1 MTDRICENCRDWV
14 FYCTCYKGPDRE
26 LNDSGEFKIIDGTD
40 EVVWNPSNRLLSGN
54 ERMIA
59 AIKAELSDNQET
71 ICDVGTLWMEE
82 REPIAV
88 AFVAENLGY
97 ELGEGAPEFGLPNF
111 GPTNEH

>member
-1 MTDRICENCRDWV
+1 M
-14 FYCTCYKGPDRE
+14 
-26 LNDSGEFKIIDGTD
+26 DGTD
-40 EVVWNPSNRLLSGN
+40 EVVWNPRNRLLSGN

-59 AIKAELSDNQET
+59 AIKSELSGSQET

-88 AFVAENLGY
+88 AFIAETLGY

-111 GPTNEH
+111 